1 MIGKSNNM
9 AKFTETQEPA
19 RNSVEQMKT
28 VRGDMKSDGNFR
40 IDGKVEGTIT
50 TTGKVVIGSTGY
62 VQGDIICGNADIEGS
77 VKGRLKVN
85 ELLALKA
92 SAKIGGDISTN
103 KLSIEP
109 GAVFTGSCQMGAMIK
124 DIKDGD
130 KAKTER
136 TEEKTA

>member
-1 MIGKSNNM
+1 MT
-9 AKFTETQEPA
+9 KFTETQEPA
-19 RNSVEQMKT
+19 RNRVGQSTT
-28 VRGDMKSDGNFR
+28 VRGDIQSDGNFR

-77 VKGRLKVN
+77 VKGRLKVK

>member
-1 MIGKSNNM
+1 M

-19 RNSVEQMKT
+19 RNSVGQSTT
-28 VRGDMKSDGNFR
+28 VRGDIQSDGNFR